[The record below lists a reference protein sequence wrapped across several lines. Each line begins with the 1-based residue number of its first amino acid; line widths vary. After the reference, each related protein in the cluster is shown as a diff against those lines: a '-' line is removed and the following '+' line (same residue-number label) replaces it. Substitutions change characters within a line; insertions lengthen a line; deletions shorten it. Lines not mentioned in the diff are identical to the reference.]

1 MAEWLD
7 AQAQIMD
14 ELREIDGD
22 LELSGD
28 AWFDNP
34 GHCAKYGCYSLREN
48 RMNKV
53 LDVQLVQVFTI

>member
-1 MAEWLD
+1 
-7 AQAQIMD
+7 MD
-14 ELREIDGD
+14 ELREIGRG

-28 AWFDNP
+28 ARFNSP

-48 RMNKV
+48 RVNKL